1 MEDNVYSSHDIDNSN
16 DRRWKIKQIFN
27 TLDPREI
34 SFAIQSVREVKR
46 NVIKKMVNLSNIY
59 YDF

>member
-1 MEDNVYSSHDIDNSN
+1 MEDNVYSSHDIDDSN

-34 SFAIQSVREVKR
+34 SFAIQSVERSEEKCH
-46 NVIKKMVNLSNIY
+46 
-59 YDF
+59 